1 VAKVVAVNRCGIEL
15 TSYYGLMDVLC
26 DAVPDG
32 GDCG

>member
-1 VAKVVAVNRCGIEL
+1 VAKVVAVNGFGIEL
-15 TSYYGLMDVLC
+15 TSFFSLMDVLC